1 MREMRLAP
9 VARGLLTYV
18 PALNDLL
25 PASRS
30 VGHTTS
36 AQYCYGVWLKHLT
49 LLHAHGMTA
58 MPQTLAELGPGE
70 TLGVGMCALLC
81 GSKHYVGLD
90 AVPHSNSSLNARLL
104 PELAELFR
112 VRRPNP
118 DKGWPDVKTWLDAR
132 GFHSHILT
140 DALLEQTTS
149 VERVDAIRAALTAP
163 SLTNP
168 VTIEYKAPWNDPRV
182 MDENSVDAIVSQST
196 LEHVV
201 DLAGTYDA
209 LYRWLKP
216 GGWMSHQI
224 DLKSHGL
231 TRRWNGFRASSERLW
246 KIAVGRRPYMINRDP
261 ASVHL
266 RLLQAAGFRLVTQ
279 QKFLRQDGISRE
291 ELAPRWRDISDEDL
305 NCSGLYVIAKK

>member
-1 MREMRLAP
+1 MELRLAP
-9 VARGLLTYV
+9 VARGLLTFV

-25 PASRS
+25 PARS
-30 VGHTTS
+30 IGHTAN

-58 MPQTLAELGPGE
+58 MPRTLAELGPGE
-70 TLGVGMCALLC
+70 SLGVGLCALLS
-81 GSKHYVGLD
+81 GSDRYVGLD
-90 AVPHSNSSLNARLL
+90 AVPHSSSSFNVRLL
-104 PELAELFR
+104 PELVELFR

-118 DKGWPDVKTWLDAR
+118 DKGWPDFKAYLDAR
-132 GFHSHILT
+132 GFPSHILADSILDRT
-140 DALLEQTTS
+140 ASL
-149 VERVDAIRAALTAP
+149 ERVDAIRSALTAP
-163 SLTNP
+163 ALTNP
-168 VTIEYKAPWNDPRV
+168 VSIEYKAPWSDTTET
-182 MDENSVDAIVSQST
+182 DSNSVDAIVSHST

-201 DLAGTYDA
+201 DLPGTYDA

-246 KIAVGRRPYMINRDP
+246 KIAVGRRPYMINRHP

-266 RLLQAAGFRLVTQ
+266 RLLQAAGFRLIAQ
-279 QKFLRQDGISRE
+279 QKFLRQDGIRRD
-291 ELAPRWRDISDEDL
+291 ELAPRWKDIPDEDL
-305 NCSGLYVIAKK
+305 NCSGLYLIAKK

>member
-1 MREMRLAP
+1 MQMRLAP
-9 VARGLLTYV
+9 MARGLLTFV

-25 PASRS
+25 PPSRS
-30 VGHTTS
+30 VGHTAS
-36 AQYCYGVWLKHLT
+36 AQYCYGVWLKHLS

-70 TLGVGMCALLC
+70 SLGVGLCALLS
-81 GSKHYVGLD
+81 GSDHYVGLD
-90 AVPHSNSSLNARLL
+90 AVPHASSSFNVRLL
-104 PELAELFR
+104 PELVELFR

-118 DKGWPDVKTWLDAR
+118 DKGWPDFRAWLDAR
-132 GFHSHILT
+132 GFPSHILT
-140 DALLEQTTS
+140 EPLLERTTS
-149 VERVDAIRAALTAP
+149 LERIDAIRAALTAP

-168 VTIEYKAPWNDPRV
+168 VSIEYKAPWTDPHV
-182 MDENSVDAIVSQST
+182 MDESSVDAIVSHST

-201 DLAGTYDA
+201 DLGGTYEA

-231 TRRWNGFRASSERLW
+231 TRSWNGFRASSERMW
-246 KIAVGRRPYMINRDP
+246 KIAVGRRPYMINRHP

-266 RLLQAAGFRLVTQ
+266 RLLKAAGFTLVTQ
-279 QKFLRQDGISRE
+279 QKFLREDGIRRA
-291 ELAPRWRDISDEDL
+291 ELAPRWQDISDEDL
-305 NCSGLYVIAKK
+305 NCSGLYVIARK